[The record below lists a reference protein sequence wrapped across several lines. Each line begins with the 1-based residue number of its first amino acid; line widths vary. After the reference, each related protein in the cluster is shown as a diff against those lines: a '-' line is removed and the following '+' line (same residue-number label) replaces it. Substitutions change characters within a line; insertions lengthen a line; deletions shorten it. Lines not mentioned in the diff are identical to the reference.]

1 MPEEGT
7 NVATLMPKPRYR
19 PSTPSVE
26 MMWRAMWTPFVRG
39 SAAADVSVA
48 SPRPLTEAAPM
59 LPACSPCTPQPMLVM
74 RCDLIRRCRLPGH
87 LHEGASRGTVK
98 HN

>member
-19 PSTPSVE
+19 PSTPSVA
-26 MMWRAMWTPFVRG
+26 MTWRAMLTPFMRG
-39 SAAADVSVA
+39 STAGDVSVA

-59 LPACSPCTPQPMLVM
+59 LPACSPHTLHRTLVTL
-74 RCDLIRRCRLPGH
+74 RDLTDRHCRLPGNSDKRP
-87 LHEGASRGTVK
+87 LEEQ
-98 HN
+98 